1 MKRILLF
8 FWFLFLGF
16 TLAAQVPDGYYAP
29 AAGLKGKA
37 LKTALYNIIKGQK
50 TYPYTSSSETDVW
63 DILKETDRDTANPDN
78 VILFYTGR
86 SVNAAQEYNNRKG
99 WSREHVWAKSRGN
112 FGTNPPA
119 GTDVNN
125 LRPADISVN
134 STRNNRWYDTCS
146 VMVYDNGV
154 ATGSYKSDT
163 RWVWQPRKEVIGDAA
178 RMIFYMATRYEGE
191 NGEPDLQ
198 IIDYLPS
205 DKRSK
210 EPLFAMLHTLLK
222 WNTEDPVDNFERHR
236 NDVVY
241 SYQHNRN
248 PFIDHPEYVQLIW
261 GDSAVSGVIPH
272 GKKVF
277 TTYPNPV
284 VSTLRFSGAGQDVK
298 SLYSMQGRLLKSTLS
313 NQMRVGDLPAG
324 LYFVVFRDK
333 TSGQILGRLKVVK
346 VAR

>member
-1 MKRILLF
+1 MKRILLS
-8 FWFLFLGF
+8 FWFFFLGF
-16 TLAAQVPDGYYAP
+16 VLVAQVPDGYYDA

-50 TYPYTSSSETDVW
+50 TYPYTSSTGTDVW
-63 DILKETDRDTANPDN
+63 DILKETDRDTANADN

-86 SVNAAQEYNNRKG
+86 SVNAAQEYNSGKG
-99 WSREHVWAKSRGN
+99 WSREHVWAKSRGD
-112 FGTNPPA
+112 FGTEPPA

-178 RMIFYMATRYEGE
+178 RMIFYMATRYEGK

-198 IIDYLPS
+198 IINYLPE

-222 WNTEDPVDNFERHR
+222 WNEEDPVDNFERHR

-248 PFIDHPEYVQLIW
+248 PFIDHPEYIQLIW
-261 GDSAVSGVIPH
+261 GDSATTGVRQLA
-272 GKKVF
+272 KKPFVV
-277 TTYPNPV
+277 YPNPV
-284 VSTLRFSGAGQDVK
+284 VSVLHFSGTAQSVK
-298 SLYSMQGRLLKSTLS
+298 SLYSLQGMLLKSTVS
-313 NQMRVGDLPAG
+313 QQMRVGDLPSG
-324 LYFVVFRDK
+324 LYFLVFKDK
-333 TSGQILGRLKVVK
+333 DSGKILGRLKVVK
-346 VAR
+346 VSR